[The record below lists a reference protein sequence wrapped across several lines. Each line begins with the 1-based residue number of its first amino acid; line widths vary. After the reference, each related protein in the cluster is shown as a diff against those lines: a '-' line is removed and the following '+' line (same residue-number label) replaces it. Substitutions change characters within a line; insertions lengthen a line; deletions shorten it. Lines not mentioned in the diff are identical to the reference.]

1 MAAAPDASPA
11 IQNPAYRPADTSFPF
26 CRGMPA
32 LLRGAWFDKLRK
44 LTMRGAGVG
53 RVRFPGMAVDSL
65 SFQSLLQTLD
75 VASVFGEV
83 MP

>member
-1 MAAAPDASPA
+1 
-11 IQNPAYRPADTSFPF
+11 
-26 CRGMPA
+26 MPA